1 MQNNVQ
7 LESRAGA
14 GAGQGDPRAVRS
26 KPNQVRVAARPR
38 REALR
43 ADVQRL
49 EEVGLPRAV
58 GTHDE
63 HKPRLQLQLELGVG
77 AVVPDENRAADPP
90 ANRMGMSRYR
100 KFAHPSAWRTPGRKG
115 LISRKRTVS
124 PATDS
129 IPSRRNSALKP
140 ISSGSPTKETGSD
153 SSASPTSCV
162 RADTVSSPSAKRSR
176 SGEFRCAITAMR
188 RTTSSA
194 SSGGSGTSCSKL
206 SGISCR

>member
-63 HKPRLQLQLELGVG
+63 HKPRLQLELELGVG
-77 AVVPDENRAADPP
+77 AVVPERNGADDQP
-90 ANRMGMSRYR
+90 ASRIGMIRYR
-100 KFAHPSAWRTPGRKG
+100 KSSLPSAWSTPGRSG
-115 LISRKRTVS
+115 LISRKRSV
-124 PATDS
+124 PPGTDS

-140 ISSGSPTKETGSD
+140 ISSGSPANETGSD

-162 RADTVSSPSAKRSR
+162 RADTVSSPSAKRRR
-176 SGEFRCAITAMR
+176 SGELRCAITAIR
-188 RTTSSA
+188 RTTSRT
-194 SSGGSGTSCSKL
+194 SSRGS
-206 SGISCR
+206 